1 MYTDSDTDGRT
12 QGHGIYAHIA
22 SHGKITC
29 TFNKVIISAEE
40 GFVVGDVAAYI
51 ARCRV
56 VKM

>member
-1 MYTDSDTDGRT
+1 VTQTDGHRAMAYT
-12 QGHGIYAHIA
+12 AHIA
-22 SHGKITC
+22 SHGRITC

>member
-1 MYTDSDTDGRT
+1 MAYT
-12 QGHGIYAHIA
+12 AHIA